1 MKILSLALLIFVNLT
16 IQKSDNVT
24 YTKVNLSNEFNIPY
38 PNTKI
43 KFSGKRTNLVTITDS
58 LGQTAIDIV
67 QGDSIIVSCVI
78 NNKEYKFD
86 NIIYIDDTQNI
97 SSAEISLQID
107 LYESIIELKNL
118 NFESA
123 KYDIKQKYYTDL
135 NDIFGYLKQEK
146 NINIEIA
153 GHTDNIGDEVYNQ
166 KLSNDRALSV
176 KSFLV
181 QKGIDSKRIKCV
193 GYGEQQPIADNS
205 TEFGREKNRRI
216 EIRILK

>member
-1 MKILSLALLIFVNLT
+1 MKILSIAFLILGNL
-16 IQKSDNVT
+16 ISQDNNNTTFTTVS
-24 YTKVNLSNEFNIPY
+24 LSNEFNVPY

-43 KFSGKRTNLVTITDS
+43 KFSGKRTNVVTITDS
-58 LGQTAIDIV
+58 LGQTTVDIV
-67 QGDSIIVSCVI
+67 QGDTIIVSCLI
-78 NNKEYKFD
+78 NDKEYEFD
-86 NIIYIDDTQNI
+86 NIVYIDDTQNI
-97 SSAEISLQID
+97 SSAEINLQID
-107 LYESIIELKNL
+107 LYESIIERKNL

-123 KYDIKQKYYTDL
+123 KYDIKQKYFTDL

-153 GHTDNIGDEVYNQ
+153 GHTDNIGEEAYNQ
-166 KLSNDRALSV
+166 KLSNERALSV

>member
-1 MKILSLALLIFVNLT
+1 M
-16 IQKSDNVT
+16 
-24 YTKVNLSNEFNIPY
+24 
-38 PNTKI
+38 
-43 KFSGKRTNLVTITDS
+43 
-58 LGQTAIDIV
+58 
-67 QGDSIIVSCVI
+67 QGDTIVVSCVI
-78 NNKEYKFD
+78 NDKEYEFD

-97 SSAEISLQID
+97 SSAEINLQID

-153 GHTDNIGDEVYNQ
+153 GHTDNIGEEAYNQ

-181 QKGIDSKRIKCV
+181 RKGIDSKRIKCV

>member
-58 LGQTAIDIV
+58 LGQTDIDIV
-67 QGDSIIVSCVI
+67 QGDTIIVSCVI

-153 GHTDNIGDEVYNQ
+153 GHTDNVGEEAYNQ

>member
-67 QGDSIIVSCVI
+67 QGDTIIVSCVI

>member
-1 MKILSLALLIFVNLT
+1 MLSLAVLIFGNLT
-16 IQKSDNVT
+16 IQKSDNT
-24 YTKVNLSNEFNIPY
+24 TFTTVNLSNEFNVPY

-43 KFSGKRTNLVTITDS
+43 KFSGKRTNIVTITDS
-58 LGQTAIDIV
+58 LGQAAVDIV
-67 QGDSIIVSCVI
+67 QGDTIVVSCVI
-78 NNKEYKFD
+78 NDKEYKFD

-97 SSAEISLQID
+97 SSAEINLQID
-107 LYESIIELKNL
+107 LYETIIELKNL

-153 GHTDNIGDEVYNQ
+153 GHTDDIGDEAYNQ

-181 QKGIDSKRIKCV
+181 QKGIDSKRIICV
-193 GYGEQQPIADNS
+193 VYGEQQPISDNS
-205 TEFGREKNRRI
+205 TEF
-216 EIRILK
+216 

>member
-1 MKILSLALLIFVNLT
+1 MKILSLDLLIFVNLT

>member
-16 IQKSDNVT
+16 IQKSDNLT

-67 QGDSIIVSCVI
+67 QGDTIIVSCVI

>member
-1 MKILSLALLIFVNLT
+1 MKILSLALLIFGNLISQDYNKT
-16 IQKSDNVT
+16 T
-24 YTKVNLSNEFNIPY
+24 FTTVNLSNEFDVPY

-43 KFSGKRTNLVTITDS
+43 KFSGKRTSVVTITDS
-58 LGQTAIDIV
+58 LGQTAVDIV
-67 QGDSIIVSCVI
+67 QGDTIVVSCVI
-78 NNKEYKFD
+78 NDKEYEFD

-97 SSAEISLQID
+97 SSAEINLQID

-153 GHTDNIGDEVYNQ
+153 GHTDNIGEEAYNQ

>member
-16 IQKSDNVT
+16 IQKSDNIT

-58 LGQTAIDIV
+58 LGQTAVDIV
-67 QGDSIIVSCVI
+67 QGDTIVVSCVI
-78 NNKEYKFD
+78 NNKEYEFD

>member
-67 QGDSIIVSCVI
+67 QGDTIIVSCVI

-153 GHTDNIGDEVYNQ
+153 GHTDNIGEEAYNQ

>member
-16 IQKSDNVT
+16 IQKSDNLT

-43 KFSGKRTNLVTITDS
+43 KFSGKRTSIVTITDS
-58 LGQTAIDIV
+58 LGQTAVDIV
-67 QGDSIIVSCVI
+67 QGDTIVVSCVI
-78 NNKEYKFD
+78 NDKEYEFD

-97 SSAEISLQID
+97 SSAEINLQID

-135 NDIFGYLKQEK
+135 NDIYGYLKQEK